1 VLDLV
6 DALDL
11 QGDRAASYLDLDT
24 GEVHVIA
31 HEAFA
36 IAEEGAGAHA
46 LDCEEEEV
54 VLAQQILESDRYV
67 ELPTSLDVHE
77 WQIMEAFSSSL
88 ADEDLRAACLRA
100 IHGRGA
106 FRAFRNELSRHGLW
120 DAWHVFRGAALR
132 KIAIAW
138 CEEHGI
144 AFQA

>member
-1 VLDLV
+1 MQDLI

-31 HEAFA
+31 HDAFA
-36 IAEEGAGAHA
+36 IAEEGTGAHA

-54 VLAQQILESDRYV
+54 VLAQRILASDRYV
-67 ELPTSLDVHE
+67 ELPTSGDVDE
-77 WQIMEAFSSSL
+77 WHLMEAFCSSL
-88 ADEDLRAACLRA
+88 ADADLQVDCLRA
-100 IHGRGA
+100 IRGRGA
-106 FRAFRNELSRHGLW
+106 FRAFRNELSGHGLW
-120 DAWHVFRGAALR
+120 DAWHAFRGEALR

-144 AFQA
+144 AFGA